1 MKTIN
6 MKKGGQI
13 KVVDENNA
21 KRIAELKEEGF
32 VQVSISKDGEI
43 KEMNPANEEI
53 DKLEA
58 ENIELKA
65 KLKEALKK

>member
-53 DKLEA
+53 DKLKA